1 MHLPPGHVY
10 ARVALGLGGHRRQNR
25 FAGSEI
31 VGRVEGEG
39 VAAGG
44 SDAPLP
50 VTQQP
55 APLLAEDPQGP
66 LRGGSTADG
75 LIEGDGYVGG
85 GWGVAQIA
93 GRAQGRDSGDLS

>member
-1 MHLPPGHVY
+1 MHMPPGHVY
-10 ARVALGLGGHRRQNR
+10 ARAALGLGGHRRQNR

-55 APLLAEDPQGP
+55 APLLAEDPHGP
-66 LRGGSTADG
+66 QRRGAAAD
-75 LIEGDGYVGG
+75 ERVKGDGYVGG
-85 GWGVAQIA
+85 RRGVAPIA
-93 GRAQGRDSGDLS
+93 GGAQGRDG